1 MLDDLNHTLGASQQ
15 DDALAVLEE
24 LEANTPEEIRLQRAH
39 FRLSIKAAVIL
50 QCGNSSQ
57 LKSFKVK
64 GVTGDVS
71 QGGCSVLLPIPI
83 QVGDIYRIQFDRK
96 MLDLPLTFARC
107 IRCRLVRED
116 AFEAGLAFFTPI
128 ELPDQVTPKEGSA
141 LLS

>member
-1 MLDDLNHTLGASQQ
+1 MLDDSNESLGVSQQ
-15 DDALAVLEE
+15 DDVFAVLQE
-24 LEANTPEEIRLQRAH
+24 LEANTPEEIRRQRAH

-50 QCGNSSQ
+50 QCGNTSQ
-57 LKSFKVK
+57 LMSLKVK

-83 QVGDIYRIQFDRK
+83 QVGDIYRVQFDRK
-96 MLDLPLTFARC
+96 MLELPLTFARC
-107 IRCRLVRED
+107 VRCRLVRED

-128 ELPDQVTPKEGSA
+128 ELPEQVASEKGSA

>member
-1 MLDDLNHTLGASQQ
+1 MLDDSKDSLGALQQ
-15 DDALAVLEE
+15 DDAFAVLQE
-24 LEANTPEEIRLQRAH
+24 LEANTPEEIRRQRAH

-50 QCGNSSQ
+50 QCGNTSQ
-57 LKSFKVK
+57 LMSLKVK

-83 QVGDIYRIQFDRK
+83 QVGDIYRVQFDRK

-107 IRCRLVRED
+107 VRCRLVRED

-128 ELPDQVTPKEGSA
+128 ELPEQVASEKGSA

>member
-1 MLDDLNHTLGASQQ
+1 MLDDSNESLGALQQ
-15 DDALAVLEE
+15 DDAFAVLRE
-24 LEANTPEEIRLQRAH
+24 LEANTPEEIRRQRAH

-50 QCGNSSQ
+50 QCGNTSQ
-57 LKSFKVK
+57 LMSFKIK

-83 QVGDIYRIQFDRK
+83 QVGDIYRVQFDRK
-96 MLDLPLTFARC
+96 MLELPLTFARC
-107 IRCRLVRED
+107 VRCRLVRED

-128 ELPDQVTPKEGSA
+128 ELPEQAASKEGSA